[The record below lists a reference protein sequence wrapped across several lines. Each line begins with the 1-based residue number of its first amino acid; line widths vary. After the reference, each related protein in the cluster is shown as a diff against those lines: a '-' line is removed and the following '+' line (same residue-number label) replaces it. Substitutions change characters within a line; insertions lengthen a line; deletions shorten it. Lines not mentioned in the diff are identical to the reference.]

1 MSSSSNDQLN
11 KQFPKSLK
19 GLPERANLGG
29 SVLSG
34 IERGQR
40 SGRTDRAEFPVE

>member
-19 GLPERANLGG
+19 GLPEKRTSAIQC
-29 SVLSG
+29 SSG

-40 SGRTDRAEFPVE
+40 SGRTNRAEFPVE